1 MNLHCCLRHSSFGY
15 RNTRWV
21 YLLMTLSLLSG
32 VSCAQASR
40 KVNPS
45 LPERVVTGAE
55 QTDAYLPLLRD
66 KAVAVVAN
74 PTSRIGMTHLVD
86 SLLALKVKV
95 QLVFAP
101 EHGFRGE
108 AEAGETVSGGVDQ
121 RTGVR
126 VVSLYGNHKKPTAG
140 DLKGIDLVVFDIQ
153 DVGVRFYTYISTLQ
167 YVMEA
172 CSDLDIAVLVLD
184 RPNPNGHYVDGP
196 VLDKKFS
203 SFVGMQAVPVVHGM
217 TVGEYAGMLIGENWI
232 PAAASCRLK
241 VIPVLHWKHA
251 DDYTLPVPPSPN
263 LPNQAAI
270 RLYPSL
276 CLFEGTNV
284 SLGRGTSLPFQCY
297 GFPGNASA
305 RFKFVPVSI
314 PGKAVSPP
322 FMNRECAGED
332 LSQEAAA
339 YRYDRLEIKWLL
351 KAYQAYPDQRTFFND
366 FFSKLAGTDELERQI
381 RAGLTESDIR
391 KSWEPELR
399 QFKAIRAKYLLYP
412 DGVK

>member
-1 MNLHCCLRHSSFGY
+1 MLNTVILCC
-15 RNTRWV
+15 NTRWV
-21 YLLMTLSLLSG
+21 HLLITLLLFSG
-32 VSCAQASR
+32 GSCAQVPR
-40 KVNPS
+40 KINVS
-45 LPERVVTGAE
+45 LPERAVTGAE
-55 QTDAYLPLLRD
+55 QTDAYLPLLRN
-66 KAVAVVAN
+66 KAVALVAN
-74 PTSRIGMTHLVD
+74 PTSRIGRTHLVD
-86 SLLALKVKV
+86 SLLSLKVKV

-108 AEAGETVSGGVDQ
+108 AEAGETVSDGIDK

-126 VVSLYGNHKKPTAG
+126 VVSLYGSHKKPSSD
-140 DLKGIDLVVFDIQ
+140 DLKGIDVVVFDIQ

-172 CSDLDIAVLVLD
+172 CCDLNITVLILD

-203 SFVGMQAVPVVHGM
+203 SFVGMQPVPVVHGM
-217 TVGEYAGMLIGENWI
+217 TVGEYAGMLIGESWLT
-232 PAAASCRLK
+232 AATACRLK

-284 SLGRGTSLPFQCY
+284 SLGRGTPLPFQCY
-297 GFPGNASA
+297 GFPGNDSA
-305 RFKFVPVSI
+305 RFKFVPLSI
-314 PGKAVSPP
+314 PGKAVTPP

-339 YRYDRLEIKWLL
+339 LRYDRLEIRWLL
-351 KAYQAYPDQRTFFND
+351 KAYQAYPDKGAFFND
-366 FFSKLAGTDELERQI
+366 FFSKLAGSGELERQI

-391 KSWEPELR
+391 SSWEPGLR
-399 QFKAIRAKYLLYP
+399 KFKAIRAKYLLYP
-412 DGVK
+412 DSIK